1 MKKVKEKKIKE
12 KRHGSILPVAFL
24 VAIIVAGVVYVSM
37 LRMEVNILN
46 DYEKVTVYTI
56 ASDIAKNTVITEDN
70 TDMYFTTTEV
80 EKSVLPADA
89 IYNLEDI
96 EGKAISFDATLG
108 TILTRSMFYSINDIY
123 SKYNNPKEIGL
134 SMSDISQAV
143 GGIIRTGDYVDVYIL
158 TKQNTSSLSSAE
170 LDTYRPMKTAPIYS
184 HVYVS
189 KAFDSS
195 GNVIEN
201 SDKTSVCQRINVIVG
216 EDEVNTL
223 YKSILD
229 GSIYISK
236 AVDNE

>member
-1 MKKVKEKKIKE
+1 MKKVKEKKVKE
-12 KRHGSILPVAFL
+12 KRHGSVLPVAFL
-24 VAIIVAGVVYVSM
+24 ISIIVAGVVYVSL
-37 LRMEVNILN
+37 LRMEANILS
-46 DYEKVTVYTI
+46 DYEKVTIYTV
-56 ASDIAKNTVITEDN
+56 ASDIAKNTVITKEN
-70 TDMYFTTTEV
+70 IGMYFTTTEV
-80 EKSVLPADA
+80 ERTILPADV

-96 EGKAISFDATLG
+96 ERKAISFNATPG
-108 TILTRSMFYSINDIY
+108 TILTQSMFYSINDIY
-123 SKYNNPKEIGL
+123 GKYNNPKEIGL

-143 GGIIRTGDYVDVYIL
+143 GGIIRTGDYVDIYIL

-170 LDTYRPMKTAPIYS
+170 LDAYRPMKTTPIYS